1 MSGYTAAV
9 VAIGSAVFTA
19 VGQVQAGKAAKNEAN
34 YKKNVAQQQAQR
46 EREVAAQQADDFKRD
61 QSDKLAHRRATI
73 GGRGG
78 PGRSESLVV
87 EDFESDA
94 QYKASLIRD
103 QGEASATR
111 LDQSASLLGYQGKN
125 AQTGS
130 YWDAGGTL
138 ARAGAGLAKGIGGTT
153 KKPGSA
159 AKAAGWDAG
168 GYEGSF

>member
-46 EREVAAQQADDFKRD
+46 EREVAAQQADDFIRE

-130 YWDAGGTL
+130 YWDAGGTVGSAVLKVPQVQSGL
-138 ARAGAGLAKGIGGTT
+138 ARAGSALAKGIGI
-153 KKPGSA
+153 S
-159 AKAAGWDAG
+159 
-168 GYEGSF
+168 